1 LKSFANGLSSEK
13 SMFPIT
19 WSSSKIMNAVS
30 DVAVSN
36 SWIQQTGKAGSILTK
51 SGQPVRFVVEG
62 TYEGTKIRVITTHTE
77 IITAFP
83 IK

>member
-1 LKSFANGLSSEK
+1 
-13 SMFPIT
+13 MFPVS
-19 WSSSKIMNAVS
+19 WSGDKIMHAVS
-30 DVAVSN
+30 DVVVN
-36 SWIQQTGKAGSILTK
+36 NPWVQQTGKAGAMLTK

-62 TYEGTKIRVITTHTE
+62 IFEGVKIRAITTHTE